1 MGFLRMPLL
10 LAIVLS
16 SIVSFAQETA
26 QPTRADVL
34 RFFEVMRIRT
44 TMQEIRTAA
53 VDQAHASL
61 RDMISGELPSATPQ
75 QTAELEGMVD
85 KMISA
90 YTIDNTIEDLIPIYQ
105 KHLTKADLEA
115 TTAFF
120 SSPVGQK
127 FLDKE
132 PLITGE
138 ALRVVNA
145 KTGAQVA
152 SSMNAIYQRLDEMK
166 AQSAESKPG
175 TAKRPPA
182 AKPGA
187 KKSAP
192 TTTPKTP
199 PQ

>member
-1 MGFLRMPLL
+1 MGFLRMSLL
-10 LAIVLS
+10 LVIVLS
-16 SIVSFAQETA
+16 SILSFAQEA
-26 QPTRADVL
+26 GQPTREDVL

-138 ALRVVNA
+138 ALRVVNS

-166 AQSAESKPG
+166 AQSAGSKPG

-182 AKPGA
+182 AKPRL

-192 TTTPKTP
+192 TAPKTP